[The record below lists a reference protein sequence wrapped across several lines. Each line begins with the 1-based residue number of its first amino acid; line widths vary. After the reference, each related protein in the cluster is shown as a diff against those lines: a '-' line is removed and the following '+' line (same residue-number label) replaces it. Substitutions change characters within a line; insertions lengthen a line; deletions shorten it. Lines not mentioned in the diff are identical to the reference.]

1 MIIFSG
7 FYVPFVLTM
16 FTALLSWLLS
26 TRHFLLCLDQGLIWG
41 IQLVDTR
48 WKLFS
53 FFFWVGGG
61 CKGRDFTKEKKERVK

>member
-53 FFFWVGGG
+53 FFFGWGVGV
-61 CKGRDFTKEKKERVK
+61 KEETSLKRRKNE